1 MERYAGR
8 MVYPLLLAYVAALVV
23 SAGHL
28 AQWYALTSGGLPG
41 WFALGLAVSLE
52 LTAFLLSLISNLVPR
67 ARWAVGGA
75 LAALALV
82 WGGNLLAMA
91 RVPGMAGWEVFLQ
104 SLFVPVSTLVVG
116 KVIGELLRLQGAAG
130 GRPAAEPP
138 REAAP
143 PAVRATPVGDGREP
157 VRHAVPA
164 HDGPERR
171 GEPAREG
178 DLAAA
183 SFLQQASR
191 ITRTRIEV
199 AESIEHGVALLE
211 GLPPQARRALQLIEE
226 GQSSRGELMR
236 ALGVGLVELSG
247 IVGALEARGLVRANG
262 QGWERR

>member
-75 LAALALV
+75 LGALGLV

-91 RVPGMAGWEVFLQ
+91 RVEGLAGWEVFLQ

-116 KVIGELLRLQGAAG
+116 KVIGELLRLQGPAG

-143 PAVRATPVGDGREP
+143 PAVALAPGGDGLAP

-171 GEPAREG
+171 GEPMREG
-178 DLAAA
+178 DLTAA
-183 SFLQQASR
+183 SLVQQASR

-199 AESIEHGVALLE
+199 AESVEHVALLE
-211 GLPPQARRALQLIEE
+211 GLPPQARRALQLIEQ
-226 GQSSRGELMR
+226 GHSSRGELMR

>member
-1 MERYAGR
+1 
-8 MVYPLLLAYVAALVV
+8 
-23 SAGHL
+23 
-28 AQWYALTSGGLPG
+28 
-41 WFALGLAVSLE
+41 
-52 LTAFLLSLISNLVPR
+52 
-67 ARWAVGGA
+67 
-75 LAALALV
+75 
-82 WGGNLLAMA
+82 
-91 RVPGMAGWEVFLQ
+91 
-104 SLFVPVSTLVVG
+104 
-116 KVIGELLRLQGAAG
+116 
-130 GRPAAEPP
+130 
-138 REAAP
+138 
-143 PAVRATPVGDGREP
+143 

-171 GEPAREG
+171 DEPAREG
-178 DLAAA
+178 DLA
-183 SFLQQASR
+183 FLQQASR